1 MRTTSR
7 AFALLCALVASV
19 HASFFLPRD
28 TSPKVVSTVATADL
42 EIRAFPNAPDGY
54 TPQNTTC
61 PSTRPT
67 IRSASALSDNETSWL
82 EMRRNNTIDPMR
94 DLLGRVNISGFDAE
108 SYINKY
114 ANNASALPN
123 IAIAVSGGGYRACLN
138 GGGAIQAFDS
148 REINST
154 TAGHLG
160 GLLQSATYLAGL
172 SGGGWLVGSI
182 FVNNFTTITNLLDN
196 DASSVWE
203 FGNSIFEGPDTGS
216 IQVLDSAEYYTGI
229 EHEVSA
235 KAHAGF
241 NTSVTDF
248 WGRALSFQLVNAT
261 DGGASYTWSSIQ
273 LQESFANADT
283 PMPILI
289 ADGRAPGETLIPGNT
304 TIYEFNPFEF
314 GTWDPTTY
322 GFVPLE
328 FLGSNFSGGVLAK
341 DEQCVRGFDNVGY
354 VMGTSSSLFNQFILN
369 VNQTSIPQL
378 AKNFVS
384 DILGDFDESDND
396 IAQYQPNPF
405 YGYHPETSLIYKEPA
420 LSLVDGG
427 EDLEN
432 IPLHPLIQPFRH
444 VDVIFAVDSSADTN
458 NYWPNG
464 TSLVATYERSLNGT
478 SADGGN
484 LANGTSFP
492 AVPDENTFVN
502 LGLNTRPTFFGC
514 NSSNTSFPTPLVVYI
529 PNSPYTY
536 QSNVST
542 FDPSYN
548 TSQRDLIVE
557 NGYNVATMG
566 NGTVNSTWPVCV
578 GCAILQRSLERTKTA
593 IPQVCTKCFA
603 DFCWDGT
610 VNSTAPA
617 DYEPAYKVAPA
628 KKSAAAREKGV
639 PYSFAAIVAMAVLA
653 TVF

>member
-1 MRTTSR
+1 MVLN
-7 AFALLCALVASV
+7 FNP
-19 HASFFLPRD
+19 ASFSFP
-28 TSPKVVSTVATADL
+28 TEASPKGGSTIATAKL
-42 EIRAFPNAPDGY
+42 ETRAFPNAPDGY

-67 IRSASALSDNETSWL
+67 VRSASALSDNETSWL
-82 EMRRNNTIDPMR
+82 EMRRNNTIAPMQ
-94 DLLGRVNISGFDAE
+94 DLLGRLNISGFDAE
-108 SYINKY
+108 AYITKNAK
-114 ANNASALPN
+114 NASALPN

-138 GGGAIQAFDS
+138 GGGAVQAFDS

-154 TAGHLG
+154 AAGHLG

-182 FVNNFTTITNLLDN
+182 FVNNFTTITALLDN

-203 FGNSIFEGPDTGS
+203 FGNSIFEGPATGS

-235 KAHAGF
+235 KGDAGF
-241 NTSVTDF
+241 NTSVTDY
-248 WGRALSFQLVNAT
+248 WGRALSFQLVNAS

-273 LQESFANADT
+273 LQESFANADS
-283 PMPILI
+283 PMPILVS
-289 ADGRAPGETLIPGNT
+289 DGRAPGETLIPGNT

-328 FLGSNFSGGVLAK
+328 FLGSNFSGGVLADSEK
-341 DEQCVRGFDNVGY
+341 CVRGFDNVGY
-354 VMGTSSSLFNQFILN
+354 VMGTSSSLFNQFILD
-369 VNQTSIPQL
+369 VNETSIPQL
-378 AKNFVS
+378 AKSFVS
-384 DILGDFDESDND
+384 DILSRFSESDND

-405 YGYHPETSLIYKEPA
+405 YGYHKETSRVYQEPA

-444 VDVIFAVDSSADTN
+444 LDVIFAVDSSADTN

-464 TSLVATYERSLNGT
+464 TSLVATYQRSLNGT

-492 AVPDENTFVN
+492 AIPDQNTFVN
-502 LGLNTRPTFFGC
+502 LVLNTRPTFFGC
-514 NSSNTSFPTPLVVYI
+514 NSSNTSSPTPLVVYI

-536 QSNVST
+536 QSNIST

-566 NGTVNSTWPVCV
+566 NGTANSTWPVCV
-578 GCAILQRSLERTKTA
+578 GCAILQRSLERTQTA
-593 IPQVCTKCFA
+593 LPQACIQCFA

-610 VNSTAPA
+610 VNSTNPA
-617 DYEPAYKVAPA
+617 NYEPTYKINTPA
-628 KKSAAAREKGV
+628 KKSTAIREV
-639 PYSFAAIVAMAVLA
+639 ASYSFAAIVATAVLA
-653 TVF
+653 MVW